1 MDYAKYLAEAG
12 TAVRELC
19 VGNLEKYADEAKG
32 DIQDFLQDS
41 KPMIEK
47 WTAALAAGEL
57 KQEEF
62 ATLMKGRLDV
72 AKMAA
77 LKQIGVAKDDL
88 VTFKVELVKK
98 LVKLAL
104 SFI

>member
-1 MDYAKYLAEAG
+1 LNQE
-12 TAVRELC
+12 
-19 VGNLEKYADEAKG
+19 
-32 DIQDFLQDS
+32 DFA
-41 KPMIEK
+41 I
-47 WTAALAAGEL
+47 
-57 KQEEF
+57 
-62 ATLMKGRLDV
+62 LMKGRLDV

-77 LKQIGVAKDDL
+77 LKQMGIAKDDL